1 MNFYQKVGMQKVGDL
16 ALKCPGYEYFT
27 LQLNQVDKIDR
38 ADAFG
43 RLALSCSDA
52 DVKLVHDTSG
62 AKVVNAPITLKTE
75 GKADV
80 IVTILQSPD
89 DQELCFVNDS
99 GFRDLS
105 QETNEKVDWE
115 RYDKLNATQKSYMD
129 KLAPKV

>member
-1 MNFYQKVGMQKVGDL
+1 MHSGIWL
-16 ALKCPGYEYFT
+16 S
-27 LQLNQVDKIDR
+27 IDR
-38 ADAFG
+38 LHF
-43 RLALSCSDA
+43 RITVIFS
-52 DVKLVHDTSG
+52 LVHDTSG
-62 AKVVNAPITLKTE
+62 AKVVNAPVTLKTE

-115 RYDKLNATQKSYMD
+115 RYDKLNATQKKYLD
-129 KLAPKV
+129 KFKPKE